1 MSAKSAGL
9 GRGLN
14 ALIKEKPAAAAKSV
28 PEPEPPSVDPAMETE
43 RGPVLI
49 PVDQI
54 HKSPWQP
61 RRHFEPE
68 ALEDLVH
75 SIRSHGVL
83 QPLLVRPVRDGYQL
97 IAGERRL
104 RACQEADLQEVPV
117 LLMDVSDKEAVEL
130 TLIENLQREDL
141 NPIEEAEGYQSLAN
155 EFGMTQEQIAERVG
169 KGRASVAN
177 SLRLLS
183 LPDSVRTLLS
193 EDQISVGH
201 AKVLLG
207 LSIPDEQALFA
218 RRVVK
223 EGLSVRALERLVEA
237 HGKPPRRARTER
249 SDIPASHLLQLS
261 DQLHHTLGTSVRLLS
276 SKTLSNGKKVPGRI
290 EIDYYSNEDLDRLL
304 QCLGV
309 EESF

>member
-14 ALIKEKPAAAAKSV
+14 ALIKEKPVATATPQ
-28 PEPEPPSVDPAMETE
+28 PEPTPAADSTEVE
-43 RGPVLI
+43 RGPVKI
-49 PVDQI
+49 PVHQI

-104 RACQEADLQEVPV
+104 RASQEADLQEVPA

-141 NPIEEAEGYQSLAN
+141 NPIEEAEGYQSLSN

-183 LPDSVRTLLS
+183 LPDAVRTLLS
-193 EDQISVGH
+193 EEQLSVGH

-207 LSIPDEQALFA
+207 LSIPEEQALFA

-237 HGKPPRRARTER
+237 HGKPPRRARVER
-249 SDIPASHLLQLS
+249 ADIPASHLLQIS
-261 DQLHHTLGTSVRLLS
+261 DQLHHALGTSVRLQS

-290 EIDYYSNEDLDRLL
+290 EIDYYSNEDLERLM
-304 QCLGV
+304 QCMGV